1 MPLSFLSFRC
11 TFVALINQKN
21 IDMIEKEFLTT
32 KEAAAYLGMAL
43 SYLYKMT
50 AKKSIPFYT
59 PTGKKIYFK
68 KSELDDWMNSS
79 RVATNDEIES
89 MAQSSLVGS

>member
-1 MPLSFLSFRC
+1 M
-11 TFVALINQKN
+11 N
-21 IDMIEKEFLTT
+21 MEKAYFTL
-32 KEAAAYLGMAL
+32 KEAAAYIGLPV
-43 SYLYKMT
+43 SSLYKMT
-50 AKKSIPFYT
+50 SKKSIPFYT

-89 MAQSSLVGS
+89 IAQNAAVLS

>member
-1 MPLSFLSFRC
+1 M
-11 TFVALINQKN
+11 N
-21 IDMIEKEFLTT
+21 MEKVYFTL
-32 KEAAAYLGMAL
+32 KEAAAYIGLPV
-43 SYLYKMT
+43 SSLYKMT
-50 AKKSIPFYT
+50 SKKSIPFYT

-89 MAQSSLVGS
+89 IAQNAAVLS

>member
-1 MPLSFLSFRC
+1 M
-11 TFVALINQKN
+11 N
-21 IDMIEKEFLTT
+21 MEKVYFTL
-32 KEAAAYLGMAL
+32 KEAAAYIGLPV
-43 SYLYKMT
+43 SSLYKMT
-50 AKKSIPFYT
+50 SKKSIPFYT

-89 MAQSSLVGS
+89 KAQNAAMVS

>member
-1 MPLSFLSFRC
+1 
-11 TFVALINQKN
+11 
-21 IDMIEKEFLTT
+21 MIEKEFLTT

-50 AKKSIPFYT
+50 AKKTIPFYT

-68 KSELDDWMNSS
+68 KSELDEWMNSS
-79 RVATNDEIES
+79 RVATNEEVEI
-89 MAQSSLVGS
+89 MAQNTAVLS

>member
-1 MPLSFLSFRC
+1 M
-11 TFVALINQKN
+11 ALNNQKY

-43 SYLYKMT
+43 SYLYKLT

-68 KSELDDWMNSS
+68 KSELDEWMNRG
-79 RVATNDEIES
+79 RVATNEENES
-89 MAQSSLVGS
+89 RAQSSLTGK

>member
-1 MPLSFLSFRC
+1 
-11 TFVALINQKN
+11 
-21 IDMIEKEFLTT
+21 MIEKEFLTT

-43 SYLYKMT
+43 SYLYKLT

-68 KSELDDWMNSS
+68 KSELDEWMNRG
-79 RVATNDEIES
+79 RVATNEENES
-89 MAQSSLVGS
+89 RAQSSLTGK

>member
-1 MPLSFLSFRC
+1 M
-11 TFVALINQKN
+11 N
-21 IDMIEKEFLTT
+21 MEKVYFTL
-32 KEAAAYLGMAL
+32 KEAAAYIGLPV
-43 SYLYKMT
+43 SSLYKMT
-50 AKKSIPFYT
+50 SKKSIPFYT

-89 MAQSSLVGS
+89 IAQKAAVLS

>member
-1 MPLSFLSFRC
+1 M
-11 TFVALINQKN
+11 ALNIQKY

-50 AKKSIPFYT
+50 SKKSIPFYT

-89 MAQSSLVGS
+89 KAQNAAMVS

>member
-1 MPLSFLSFRC
+1 M
-11 TFVALINQKN
+11 ALIIQKY
-21 IDMIEKEFLTT
+21 IDMIQKEFLTT
-32 KEAAAYLGMAL
+32 KEAATYLGMAL

-50 AKKSIPFYT
+50 SKKSIPFYT

-68 KSELDDWMNSS
+68 KSELDEWMNNS
-79 RVATNDEIES
+79 RVATNEEVES

>member
-1 MPLSFLSFRC
+1 
-11 TFVALINQKN
+11 
-21 IDMIEKEFLTT
+21 MIEKEFLTT

-68 KSELDDWMNSS
+68 KSELDEWMNSS
-79 RVATNDEIES
+79 RVATNEEVEI
-89 MAQSSLVGS
+89 MAQNTAVLS

>member
-1 MPLSFLSFRC
+1 
-11 TFVALINQKN
+11 VALNNQKY
-21 IDMIEKEFLTT
+21 IDMIEKVFLTT

-43 SYLYKMT
+43 SYLYKLT

-68 KSELDDWMNSS
+68 KSELDEWMNRG
-79 RVATNDEIES
+79 RVATNEENES
-89 MAQSSLVGS
+89 RAQSSLTGK

>member
-1 MPLSFLSFRC
+1 MAFN
-11 TFVALINQKN
+11 NQKY
-21 IDMIEKEFLTT
+21 ISMIEKEFLTT

-50 AKKSIPFYT
+50 SKKSIPFYT

-68 KSELDDWMNSS
+68 KSELDEWMNNS
-79 RVATNDEIES
+79 RVATNEEIES
-89 MAQSSLVGS
+89 MAHSSLVGS

>member
-1 MPLSFLSFRC
+1 
-11 TFVALINQKN
+11 
-21 IDMIEKEFLTT
+21 MIQKEFLTT
-32 KEAAAYLGMAL
+32 KEAATYLGMAL

-50 AKKSIPFYT
+50 SRKSIPFYT

-68 KSELDDWMNSS
+68 KSELDEWMNSS
-79 RVATNDEIES
+79 RVATNEEVES